1 MEYRFVAA
9 DGAAVSS
16 FAADALVLVLSPEQS
31 AAGCAP
37 LQPVIDDAIKAVQE
51 EAADRVL
58 EMLLG
63 AMAEL
68 RMGDPGRLSTDV
80 GPVIDEEARANIER
94 LELKLDE
101 QPANRPAGAR
111 SR

>member
-37 LQPVIDDAIKAVQE
+37 LQPVIDDAIKA
-51 EAADRVL
+51 
-58 EMLLG
+58 
-63 AMAEL
+63 
-68 RMGDPGRLSTDV
+68 GDLALKSGRSQI
-80 GPVIDEEARANIER
+80 GRAHV
-94 LELKLDE
+94 
-101 QPANRPAGAR
+101 
-111 SR
+111 